1 MSVIEF
7 RQENNMYKYELLKD
21 FSFKENTRENRDWKK
36 EGKNVDFLRSY
47 YIRISLHLTIAKL
60 YLIKLS

>member
-21 FSFKENTRENRDWKK
+21 FSFKENTLKTET
-36 EGKNVDFLRSY
+36 GKRKG
-47 YIRISLHLTIAKL
+47 RM
-60 YLIKLS
+60 